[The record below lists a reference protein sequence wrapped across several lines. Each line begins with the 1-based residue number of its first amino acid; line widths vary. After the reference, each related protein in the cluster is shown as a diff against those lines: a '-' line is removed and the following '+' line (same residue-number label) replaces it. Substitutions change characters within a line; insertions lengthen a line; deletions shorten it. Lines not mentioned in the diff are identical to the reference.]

1 MAVRGK
7 NINLFLMDGDP
18 RGRVKVTLQNWTGVV
33 YRIPRTDLDRCKD
46 RDDLSQSGVYFL
58 FGVTE
63 DTDEDA
69 VYVGQAGVR
78 KNGEGILYRL
88 MEHKRNAQKDYWTE
102 AVIFTTSNNSFGS
115 TEISWLEHR
124 FTSMAVN
131 AKRYVVKNGNEPTQG
146 HVTEEKESELEEFV
160 DYAKIVMGA
169 LGFKVFEPLNEVT
182 QTGVRTKSWT
192 FYDARPR
199 LLRYSRGLL
208 PPKDILIRFSLY
220 Q

>member
-1 MAVRGK
+1 MLHSAYRSGK
-7 NINLFLMDGDP
+7 VQRIGIYRAL
-18 RGRVKVTLQNWTGVV
+18 TLQNWTGVV

-102 AVIFTTSNNSFGS
+102 AVIFT
-115 TEISWLEHR
+115 H
-124 FTSMAVN
+124 
-131 AKRYVVKNGNEPTQG
+131 PTTHSGQLRSVG
-146 HVTEEKESELEEFV
+146 
-160 DYAKIVMGA
+160 
-169 LGFKVFEPLNEVT
+169 LNIA
-182 QTGVRTKSWT
+182 S
-192 FYDARPR
+192 
-199 LLRYSRGLL
+199 L
-208 PPKDILIRFSLY
+208 PW